1 MEAEKQ
7 RSREAEKPR
16 SREAEKQRSRDAEAA
31 GGVAVG
37 AWSNRTPPSEGG
49 AGKEKRWKP
58 KAES

>member
-7 RSREAEKPR
+7 RSREAEV
-16 SREAEKQRSRDAEAA
+16 A

-37 AWSNRTPPSEGG
+37 ARGNRTPPSEGG

-58 KAES
+58 KAKS

>member
-1 MEAEKQ
+1 MIFSWDGHNGSREAEKQ
-7 RSREAEKPR
+7 RSREAEV
-16 SREAEKQRSRDAEAA
+16 A

-58 KAES
+58 KAKS

>member
-1 MEAEKQ
+1 MEAEKL
-7 RSREAEKPR
+7 RSRE
-16 SREAEKQRSRDAEAA
+16 AEAA

-58 KAES
+58 KAESRKPKVESQKPKVES